1 MKTTNLEVT
10 ANNHELS
17 KDIVQEN
24 VKLKLK
30 KIIYDFKKRDVV
42 KQVLKY
48 HIKKGMTL
56 RRLASRNLD
65 NLEKNILQEERRKYE
80 KMTKQGKQY
89 VYEECPNRRT
99 NITYLEESHLI
110 QQLREDV
117 SSLGC
122 YSQVCVLEHLS
133 NLVYKFVREKEN
145 PRYPSSWDISKFADK
160 KWLFEFKIRHSPLF
174 SEFSKTCE
182 KENSSQD

>member
-1 MKTTNLEVT
+1 MEQ
-10 ANNHELS
+10 A
-17 KDIVQEN
+17 
-24 VKLKLK
+24 
-30 KIIYDFKKRDVV
+30 
-42 KQVLKY
+42 LKY

-56 RRLASRNLD
+56 RRLASRNLG

-122 YSQVCVLEHLS
+122 SCQVCVLEHLS
-133 NLVYKFVREKEN
+133 KLVYQFAREKKR
-145 PRYPSSWDISKFADK
+145 PRYHYSWNILKHADK
-160 KWLFEFKIRHSPLF
+160 NWLFEFKIRHSPLF
-174 SEFSKTCE
+174 SEFPTDCE
-182 KENSSQD
+182 QENPSQD